1 MKRMIRVMALV
12 LALCLLMTG
21 FPVTAFAAENK
32 LDFADLDAKSVRF
45 QKNKTLIREKDFTI
59 TTKNIKLLNG
69 GFILLDLEVR
79 NTGKESFYCL
89 GRESVIGGYEVATG
103 MYQTVKPGGKVTE
116 QIYIDVLLLTAAGL
130 DVVRDI
136 HISFDV
142 INSKTYQTMYE
153 DCSITVP
160 LGIPIELDYYP
171 YEQCIYENKNMK
183 LTLLGASSTELRSS
197 PAWVFRM
204 ENKQNI
210 PVLIKNED
218 NKFTVDNK
226 ARSLFIYETVNGNS
240 DYLFNL
246 SCDKAFLAG
255 KGNKD
260 ITVEFPMGMYDNRD
274 YRPLAETQIRL
285 IMNKDGKIKKVES
298 TQQKTSKDQSA
309 AKQPEQSKDVP
320 QSDNMFLGM
329 YDGYTL
335 NAEYA
340 DILHKKYPGDSPLY
354 SDDCFIPYVSELLVL
369 YLDAL
374 DKAGYDFEVI
384 ERPDLCTELAYV
396 VELTEKGESVI
407 QISFNQVEY
416 DPKAAQIITLGC
428 SMDYEDLDKTNSNL
442 EAMWIAYEMLNVQ
455 LTERERAHVI
465 DNSEITTDERYGVM
479 MRGQFHGLGYVQA
492 TGEKETYLII
502 SPDLS
507 LPVFKGMK

>member
-1 MKRMIRVMALV
+1 MALV

-32 LDFADLDAKSVRF
+32 LGFADLDAKSVRF

-59 TTKNIKLLNG
+59 TTKDIKLVNG

-79 NTGKESFYCL
+79 NTGKESFHCL
-89 GRESVIGGYEVATG
+89 SRESVIGGYDVAVG
-103 MYQTVKPGGKVTE
+103 MYHTVKPGDKVTE
-116 QIYIDVLLLTAAGL
+116 QIYIDVLLLAAAGL
-130 DVVRDI
+130 DMARDI

-142 INSKTYQTMYE
+142 INSKTYQKMYE

-160 LGIPIELDYYP
+160 LGIPIEMEYYP
-171 YEQCIYENKNMK
+171 YEQCIYEDKNMK
-183 LTLLGASSTELRSS
+183 LTLLGSSLTGLRSS
-197 PAWVFRM
+197 PVWIFRL
-204 ENKQNI
+204 ENNQDI
-210 PVLIKNED
+210 PVLIKDED
-218 NKFTVDNK
+218 SKLTVDNK
-226 ARSLFIYETVNGNS
+226 EGSLFIYETVNGNS
-240 DYLFNL
+240 DYLFDL
-246 SCDKAFLAG
+246 SCDKAYLAG

-260 ITVEFPMGMYDNRD
+260 ITVEFPMGFYNNRD
-274 YRPLAETQIRL
+274 YQLLADARIRL
-285 IMNKDGKIKKVES
+285 TMNKDGRIKAVEG
-298 TQQKTSKDQSA
+298 TQKKTSKDQST

-340 DILHKKYPGDSPLY
+340 AILHKKYPGDSPLY

-465 DNSEITTDERYGVM
+465 DNSETTTDERYGVM

-492 TGEKETYLII
+492 TGATETYLTI